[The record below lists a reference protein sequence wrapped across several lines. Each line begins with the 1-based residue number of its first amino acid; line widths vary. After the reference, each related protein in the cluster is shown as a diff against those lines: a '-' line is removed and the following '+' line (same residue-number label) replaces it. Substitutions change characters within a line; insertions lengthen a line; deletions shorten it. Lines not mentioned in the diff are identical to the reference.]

1 MTFHRRELI
10 HGALAAGTA
19 SMVAASEGEKS
30 ATTPLPSN
38 VLPSNVL
45 PSNVLPPMS
54 MPSKVIDT
62 NVSLFHWPFR
72 RLPLDEVN
80 ELCAKF
86 QQLGITEAW
95 AGSFEALLHR
105 DLRKVNERL
114 QKLCQKRAELIPVG
128 AVNPNLPDWKH
139 DLNLCLGRFAM
150 PGVRLLPGYHGYA
163 LDDAVFGE
171 LLVTAT
177 KLGGFVQVVVAMEDT
192 RTQSSSLQAPN
203 VDPRPLQ
210 HWMQQI
216 PDAKVQ
222 ILNCR
227 PSASD
232 RQTFA
237 SIPRLTVDTSR
248 VDGTDGVATLANA
261 IGIDRVLYGSHSP
274 FLIPEAACIRMVETG
289 IPAVDVKA
297 IMQENAEHFRIT
309 KSTLPHNQQR

>member
-1 MTFHRRELI
+1 MAFHRRELI
-10 HGALAAGTA
+10 QGAFAAGTA
-19 SMVAASEGEKS
+19 SMVTASEGEKS
-30 ATTPLPSN
+30 ATTP
-38 VLPSNVL
+38 L

-297 IMQENAEHFRIT
+297 IMQENAEHFRIS

>member
-1 MTFHRRELI
+1 MAFHRRELI

-30 ATTPLPSN
+30 ATTP
-38 VLPSNVL
+38 LPSNVL

-192 RTQSSSLQAPN
+192 RPQSSSLQAPN

-274 FLIPEAACIRMVETG
+274 FLIPEAACIRMIETG
-289 IPAVDVKA
+289 IPGAEVKT
-297 IMQENAEHFRIT
+297 IMQKNAEHFRNS
-309 KSTLPHNQQR
+309 KNPSPQNQQRQGQ

>member
-1 MTFHRRELI
+1 MAFHRRELI

-30 ATTPLPSN
+30 ATTP
-38 VLPSNVL
+38 LPSNVL

-297 IMQENAEHFRIT
+297 IMQENAEHFRIS

>member
-19 SMVAASEGEKS
+19 SMVAASEREKL
-30 ATTPLPSN
+30 ATMPAPPSINHPL
-38 VLPSNVL
+38 
-45 PSNVLPPMS
+45 S
-54 MPSKVIDT
+54 MPSRVIDT

-80 ELCAKF
+80 KLCAKF
-86 QQLGITEAW
+86 QQLGITEVW

-105 DLRKVNERL
+105 DLRTVNERL
-114 QKLCQKRAELIPVG
+114 LRACQNRGELIPVG
-128 AVNPNLPDWKH
+128 AVNPTFPDWKH
-139 DLNLCLGRFAM
+139 DLNLCLGRFGM

-163 LDDAVFGE
+163 LGDAVFGE
-171 LLVTAT
+171 LLETAT
-177 KLGGFVQVVVAMEDT
+177 KLGGFVQVVIAMEDT
-192 RTQSSSLQAPN
+192 RTQSNSIQAPN

-216 PDAKVQ
+216 PEARVQ

-232 RQTFA
+232 LRTFA
-237 SIPRLTVDTSR
+237 SIHRLAVDTSR
-248 VDGTDGVATLANA
+248 VDGTDGVSTLVKA

-274 FLIPEAACIRMVETG
+274 FLIPEAACIRMIETD
-289 IPAVDVKA
+289 IPGAEVKA
-297 IMQENAEHFRIT
+297 IMQENAEHFRNS
-309 KSTLPHNQQR
+309 KSTSRQNQQKQGQ

>member
-1 MTFHRRELI
+1 MVFHRRELI

-19 SMVAASEGEKS
+19 SMVAANEDEKS
-30 ATTPLPSN
+30 ATNLQPSR
-38 VLPSNVL
+38 VVPTI
-45 PSNVLPPMS
+45 S
-54 MPSKVIDT
+54 MPPKVIDT

-72 RLPLDEVN
+72 RLPLDQVN

-105 DLRKVNERL
+105 DVRTVNERL
-114 QKLCQKRAELIPVG
+114 QKTCQNRSELTPVG
-128 AVNPNLPDWKH
+128 AVNPSLPDWKH
-139 DLNLCLGRFAM
+139 DLNLCLGQFSM

-177 KLGGFVQVVVAMEDT
+177 KLGGFVQVVMAMEDT
-192 RTQSSSLQAPN
+192 RTQSSSLQTPN

-216 PDAKVQ
+216 PHAKVQ

-227 PSASD
+227 PSAFD

-248 VDGTDGVATLANA
+248 VDGTDGVALLANA
-261 IGIDRVLYGSHSP
+261 IGVNRVLYGSHSP
-274 FLIPEAACIRMVETG
+274 FLIPEAACIRMIETG
-289 IPAVDVKA
+289 IPAADVRA
-297 IMQENAEHFRIT
+297 IMQQNAEHFRNSN
-309 KSTLPHNQQR
+309 STLPHHQQR

>member
-1 MTFHRRELI
+1 MAFHRRELI

-30 ATTPLPSN
+30 ATTP
-38 VLPSNVL
+38 LPSNVL

>member
-1 MTFHRRELI
+1 
-10 HGALAAGTA
+10 
-19 SMVAASEGEKS
+19 MVSASEGEKP
-30 ATTPLPSN
+30 TTAPSN
-38 VLPSNVL
+38 AMPL
-45 PSNVLPPMS
+45 MS
-54 MPSKVIDT
+54 MPSRMIDT

-72 RLPLDEVN
+72 RLPLDQVH

-105 DLRKVNERL
+105 DLRTVNERL
-114 QKLCQKRAELIPVG
+114 HKTCQKWAELVPVG

-139 DLNLCLGRFAM
+139 DLNLCLGQFSM

-177 KLGGFVQVVVAMEDT
+177 KLGGFVQVVMAMEDT

-203 VDPRPLQ
+203 VDPRPLR

-216 PDAKVQ
+216 PDARVQ

-227 PSASD
+227 PSAAD
-232 RQTFA
+232 AQTFA
-237 SIPRLTVDTSR
+237 SIPRITVDTSR
-248 VDGTDGVATLANA
+248 VDGTDGVAKLANV
-261 IGIDRVLYGSHSP
+261 IGIDRILYGSHSP
-274 FLIPEAACIRMVETG
+274 FLIPEAACIRMVETE
-289 IPAVDVKA
+289 IPAADVKA
-297 IMQENAEHFRIT
+297 IMQQNAEHFRVS
-309 KSTLPHNQQR
+309 KSTLSNNPPR

>member
-1 MTFHRRELI
+1 MAFHRRELI

-38 VLPSNVL
+38 VW

-297 IMQENAEHFRIT
+297 IMQENAEHFRIS

>member
-1 MTFHRRELI
+1 MVFHRRELI

-19 SMVAASEGEKS
+19 SMVAANEDEKS
-30 ATTPLPSN
+30 ATNLQPSR
-38 VLPSNVL
+38 VVPTI
-45 PSNVLPPMS
+45 S
-54 MPSKVIDT
+54 MPPKVIDT

-72 RLPLDEVN
+72 RLPLDQVN

-105 DLRKVNERL
+105 DVRTVNERL
-114 QKLCQKRAELIPVG
+114 QKTCQNRSELTPVG
-128 AVNPNLPDWKH
+128 AVNPSLPDWKH
-139 DLNLCLGRFAM
+139 DLNLCLGQFSM

-177 KLGGFVQVVVAMEDT
+177 KLGGFVQVVMAMEDT
-192 RTQSSSLQAPN
+192 RTQSSSLQTPN

-216 PDAKVQ
+216 PHAKVQ

-227 PSASD
+227 PSAFD

-248 VDGTDGVATLANA
+248 VDGTDGVALLANA
-261 IGIDRVLYGSHSP
+261 IGVNRDLYGSHSP
-274 FLIPEAACIRMVETG
+274 FLIPEAACIRMIETG
-289 IPAVDVKA
+289 IPAADVRA
-297 IMQENAEHFRIT
+297 IMQQNAEHFRNSN
-309 KSTLPHNQQR
+309 STLPHHQQR

>member
-1 MTFHRRELI
+1 MAFHRRELI
-10 HGALAAGTA
+10 QGALAAGTA
-19 SMVAASEGEKS
+19 SMVTASEGEES

-38 VLPSNVL
+38 VLP
-45 PSNVLPPMS
+45 PIS

-105 DLRKVNERL
+105 DLRTVNERL
-114 QKLCQKRAELIPVG
+114 QKTCQKRAELIPVG

-192 RTQSSSLQAPN
+192 RTQFSSLQAPN

-222 ILNCR
+222 LLNCR

-261 IGIDRVLYGSHSP
+261 IGVDRILYGSHSP

-289 IPAVDVKA
+289 IPAADVKA
-297 IMQENAEHFRIT
+297 IMQENAKRFRIS
-309 KSTLPHNQQR
+309 KSTLSNNQQR

>member
-1 MTFHRRELI
+1 MTLDRRELI

-19 SMVAASEGEKS
+19 SMVSANEGETL
-30 ATTPLPSN
+30 ATMPVPPN
-38 VLPSNVL
+38 VSPRL
-45 PSNVLPPMS
+45 S

-72 RLPLDEVN
+72 RLPLDGVN

-105 DLRKVNERL
+105 DLRTVNERL
-114 QKLCQKRAELIPVG
+114 LKACQSRVELIPVG
-128 AVNPNLPDWKH
+128 AVNPTLPDWKY
-139 DLNLCLGRFAM
+139 DLNLCLGLFGM
-150 PGVRLLPGYHGYA
+150 PGIRLLPGYHGYA

-177 KLGGFVQVVVAMEDT
+177 KLGGFVQVVMAMEDT
-192 RTQSSSLQAPN
+192 RTQSTSIQAPN

-210 HWMQQI
+210 QWMQQI
-216 PDAKVQ
+216 PHARVQ

-232 RQTFA
+232 LKNLA
-237 SIPRLTVDTSR
+237 SIPRLTLDTSR
-248 VDGTDGVATLANA
+248 VDGTDGVATLVNS
-261 IGIDRVLYGSHSP
+261 IGIDRVLYGTHSP
-274 FLIPEAACIRMVETG
+274 FLIPEAACIRMLETG
-289 IPAVDVKA
+289 TPAAEVKI
-297 IMQENAEHFRIT
+297 IMQENAKHFQNSRNT
-309 KSTLPHNQQR
+309 SRQNQPS